1 MTSIL
6 APTATRPTDEEMP
19 EAPSAGAREEREPE
33 GADEAPLLF
42 CPFCRECFEGE
53 EVCPDHELTLVPFE
67 RLPKRLDVDDTPGDE
82 EALQMYDP
90 RFGRGWLMGAALLS
104 LVGFV
109 LPMVTTSS
117 AEDSIVSTGME
128 VASRVAPNLFV
139 IPAIAMGIMSIL
151 FRRRTLQAMRGAR
164 LVVPAMAG
172 VGVFSLAYTLYRIRE
187 GAVQL
192 SEELG
197 TTVTTEPEIGVW
209 VMAFGMAT
217 ALFAGL
223 RLGAV
228 RRKAGLPH
236 GAEPE
241 GDSGIVVE
249 DE

>member
-1 MTSIL
+1 MTSL
-6 APTATRPTDEEMP
+6 APIATRPADQEMP

-33 GADEAPLLF
+33 GADDAPLLF

-53 EVCPDHELTLVPFE
+53 EVCPDHELVLVPWD
-67 RLPKRLDVDDTPGDE
+67 RLPKRLDVDDTPSDD
-82 EALQMYDP
+82 EALQMYDL
-90 RFGRGWLMGAALLS
+90 RFGRGWLMGAAALS

-117 AEDSIVSTGME
+117 TEDSIVSTGME

-151 FRRRTLQAMRGAR
+151 FRRRTLRAMRGAR
-164 LVVPAMAG
+164 LVVPAMAA
-172 VGVFSLAYTLYRIRE
+172 VGIFSLAFTLYRIRE

-192 SEELG
+192 GEELG
-197 TTVTTEPEIGVW
+197 TTVTTEPDIGVW
-209 VMAFGMAT
+209 VMAFAMAT
-217 ALFAGL
+217 ALIAGL

-241 GDSGIVVE
+241 GEDGIVVDE
-249 DE
+249 D